1 MANPLT
7 YELEVIQRGV
17 EPGTGPVLHASTPY
31 GPFAVGGKVTF
42 NGTAHGSYT
51 IKSIEHIIGGN
62 NQRTRLFV
70 S

>member
-7 YELEVIQRGV
+7 YDLEVIQPGV
-17 EPGTGPVLHASTPY
+17 EPGTGPVLSASTPY
-31 GPFAVGGKVTF
+31 GPFTIGGKVTF

-51 IKSIEHIIGGN
+51 IKRIEYIIGGSK
-62 NQRTRLFV
+62 QRTLLFV